1 MFCFVNVSKMC
12 VNVFTKRARLALAL
26 FNPLEKKNNIILFL
40 KNRRICFVWILKK
53 GSVSKFIFFC
63 DCKQIVIISLK
74 FVG

>member
-53 GSVSKFIFFC
+53 VQFQNSFSFAIVSK
-63 DCKQIVIISLK
+63 LL
-74 FVG
+74 